1 MSHSRRKFKIS
12 FVKQIIACILSL
24 MVILPFV
31 MVFLNSFKSESE
43 AAFMNL
49 SLPKSFKWENYL
61 IAIERGKLITSF
73 FNSMIYSIAAT
84 FISTIVNSMAAFVL
98 SREKS
103 KLNHFLYFFIVL
115 GLVLPTNYIA
125 LIKVMQAL
133 HLLNTRLGVILF
145 YAAMHVPFGTFIL
158 YGFVGTIPR
167 ELDEAALID
176 GANAWNLFFK
186 IVFPL
191 LRPAVV
197 TVALLTF
204 LGVWNDFMTP
214 LYLLNRASQWPM
226 TLAVYNFFG
235 QYQAEWNLIF
245 ADVVLTCLPV
255 FIVYLFGQKH
265 VVSGMTT
272 GAIKG

>member
-1 MSHSRRKFKIS
+1 MTEVINTAIFKEFALGTYGMGTACPLFFCLYGGSKRVTAKDYEQERVRIMSHSRRKFKIS

-204 LGVWNDFMTP
+204 
-214 LYLLNRASQWPM
+214 
-226 TLAVYNFFG
+226 
-235 QYQAEWNLIF
+235 
-245 ADVVLTCLPV
+245 
-255 FIVYLFGQKH
+255 
-265 VVSGMTT
+265 
-272 GAIKG
+272 